1 MPRISK
7 VKKKAVKTKTKTVI
21 KPKIKS
27 ANKIKETNKGPIKIS
42 KTYIP
47 KDTEKYMCEKH
58 KVFFRM
64 KLQEWRKELVKSNN
78 DALYNGSMDDN
89 SISADIVDQANSY
102 TDKNVEMK
110 AINRQIKLI
119 SEIDKAL
126 FRIKL
131 NEWKKELIKANNEA
145 LYNGSMDDNNISA
158 DLVDQASSYIDKNV
172 EMKAINRQIKLISE
186 IDKALRRIMDDTY
199 GYCLDTAEPIGL
211 KRLMARPVAKYTIA
225 AQEKHEKDEKVHADD

>member
-1 MPRISK
+1 MLDTPNLLNILPRIHFNDMPKANK
-7 VKKKAVKTKTKTVI
+7 VKKKVK
-21 KPKIKS
+21 KIKS
-27 ANKIKETNKGPIKIS
+27 KSISNSKRKILSKPKELSKGPIKIS
-42 KTYIP
+42 KTYVP

-64 KLQEWRKELVKSNN
+64 KLQEWKKELVKANN
-78 DALYNGSMDDN
+78 EALYNGSMDDN
-89 SISADIVDQANSY
+89 SISADIVDQASSY

-126 FRIKL
+126 IRIKD
-131 NEWKKELIKANNEA
+131 E
-145 LYNGSMDDNNISA
+145 
-158 DLVDQASSYIDKNV
+158 
-172 EMKAINRQIKLISE
+172 
-186 IDKALRRIMDDTY
+186 TY

-225 AQEKHEKDEKVHADD
+225 AQEKHEKNEKVHADD